1 MSRYNPDH
9 KNVRIFEA
17 AEYWR
22 DNCLIGDGSIFS
34 EDHLWSRRNWNND
47 FVDRFLKSFSG
58 ERTTKIEGLIRAL
71 EPHPEIDSRLMAES
85 LWVVYLAISDLIPS
99 KKRNDITELL
109 KGSDTKFSNH
119 RYFRDEYMGGIGP
132 LSTGKIHL
140 WLDIMTF
147 VLFVHE
153 VKKISSVDA
162 RKKLLEDGNELSY
175 MWEGEWNQQW
185 NERLRGYFPKGKKE
199 TDNRQIRHMLFHLL
213 LPDYFERVFSG
224 SQKKAIIKNL
234 SDLNPEKLSWGEID
248 NELQSIRNKKESEYG
263 REIDF
268 FEEPVR
274 SEWNLNQK
282 SKKKQRKQVREMD
295 NSISAQTPYSN
306 RLNRIFYGPPGTGK
320 TYHAVDAAV
329 KLIDRVFY
337 KENSQNRNKVKN
349 RFDQMKQENRIAL
362 VTFHQSFGYEE
373 FVEGIRPRI
382 DSKSQNVSYKIKN
395 GVFKKICDRASKNR
409 SNDFVLIIDEINR
422 GNISAIFGELIT
434 LIEESKR
441 QGKDE
446 ETTVTLPYSQE
457 TFGVPDNLHIIGTMN
472 TADRSIALLDT
483 ALRRRFLF
491 EEMMPD
497 HGLLKNISVDG
508 VKIGELL
515 KAMNERIEF
524 LYDRDHQIGHSYFLR
539 LEGNPKIETLSDIFR
554 HEILPLLQEYFYDDW
569 ANINCV
575 LNENG
580 FLKPKERS
588 VKIKH
593 TDFRE
598 SDNERWYINEEA
610 FAEIANY
617 RKIYDD
623 DDAENHTTS

>member
-9 KNVRIFEA
+9 ENVRIFEA

-34 EDHLWSRRNWNND
+34 EDHLWSRRNWSDD
-47 FVDRFLKSFSG
+47 FVGRFLKSFSG
-58 ERTTKIEGLIRAL
+58 ERTNKIEGLIRAL
-71 EPHPEIDSRLMAES
+71 EPHPEIFSRLMAES
-85 LWVVYLAISDLIPS
+85 LWVVYLAISDLIPNT
-99 KKRNDITELL
+99 KRNNIAELL

-119 RYFRDEYMGGIGP
+119 KYFRDEYMGGLGP
-132 LSTGKIHL
+132 LGPGKNHQ

-153 VKKISSVDA
+153 VKKISSIDA
-162 RKKLLEDGNELSY
+162 RKKLLEDGNELFQL
-175 MWEGEWNQQW
+175 WEGEWNQKW
-185 NERLRGYFPKGKKE
+185 NERLRGYFPEGKKE

-213 LPDYFERVFSG
+213 LPDHFERVFSG
-224 SQKKAIIKNL
+224 SQKREIIKNL
-234 SDLNPEKLSWGEID
+234 SDLNPKKLSWGEVD
-248 NELQSIRNKKESEYG
+248 NELQTIRNKKESEYD

-268 FEEPVR
+268 FEEPVK
-274 SEWNLNQK
+274 SEWNSNRK
-282 SKKKQRKQVREMD
+282 IKKKEKNKARKMD
-295 NSISAQTPYSN
+295 NSISAQTSSSN
-306 RLNRIFYGPPGTGK
+306 WLNRIFYGPPGTGK
-320 TYHAVDAAV
+320 TYHTVDAAV
-329 KLIDRVFY
+329 KLLDPAFY
-337 KENSQNRNKVKN
+337 EQNSRNRNEIKN
-349 RFDQMKQENRIAL
+349 RFDQLKQEDRIEL

-373 FVEGIRPRI
+373 FVEGIRPHI
-382 DSKSQNVSYKIKN
+382 DSKSQNVSYKIED
-395 GVFKKICDRASKNR
+395 GVFKKICDHADKNHSKN
-409 SNDFVLIIDEINR
+409 FVLIIDEINR

-446 ETTVTLPYSQE
+446 AITATLPYSQ
-457 TFGVPDNLHIIGTMN
+457 TPFGVPNNLHIIGTMN

-483 ALRRRFLF
+483 ALRRRFRF

-497 HGLLKNISVDG
+497 YVLLKEISVG
-508 VKIGELL
+508 EVKIGELL

-539 LEGNPKIETLSDIFR
+539 LQENPKIETLMDIFR

-569 ANINCV
+569 AKIDCV
-575 LNENG
+575 LNKNG
-580 FLKPKERS
+580 FLNSKKPS

-593 TDFRE
+593 TDFQE
-598 SDNERWYINEEA
+598 SDNERWYINGEA

-617 RKIYDD
+617 RKIYED
-623 DDAENHTTS
+623 DDAENHTPS